1 MKIETVERNHKKIAV
16 VESEEAVISD
26 AQSTLDFI
34 MTVQYD
40 TGSDL
45 IAVNKD
51 AVAESFFVLST
62 KLAGDILQKFV
73 NYRVRFAIYGDFSM
87 YTSKPL
93 KDFIYECNQSGNV
106 FFTDSKEIAIDKLS
120 KVK

>member
-1 MKIETVERNHKKIAV
+1 MKIETVERNNKKIAI
-16 VESEEAVISD
+16 VENAEAVIND

-40 TGSDL
+40 TGCDL

-51 AVAESFFVLST
+51 AVSESFFVLST
-62 KLAGDILQKFV
+62 KLAGDILQKFI
-73 NYRVRFAIYGDFSM
+73 NYRVRFAIYGDFSI

-106 FFTDSKEIAIDKLS
+106 FFTESKELAIDKLS
-120 KVK
+120 KVR